1 MNQRFNG
8 KSNTITIYLAMHAC
22 IWIHSGCE
30 CPLGTV
36 IDESINECVT
46 PSECKAYPR
55 MSGHVGISSN
65 VQAHMENHPYVA
77 FQAISN

>member
-1 MNQRFNG
+1 MLQTVSSKFLKGDR
-8 KSNTITIYLAMHAC
+8 TIKVFFIFYILCTYQSFAPPSPKRA
-22 IWIHSGCE
+22 
-30 CPLGTV
+30 
-36 IDESINECVT
+36 NEG
-46 PSECKAYPR
+46 PDHGIRPYSR